1 VLLVLHD
8 QYPHHYRLEQSYP
21 SAMRGVQFFENPNG
35 SQTPIQSPASR
46 LPSRTPK
53 SLIRRKKAIGIISW
67 IVIGAFAGLVARRI
81 VPGPDPGRSIITI
94 ILGMAGA
101 SLGGFVFG
109 VLGGGVTSFEV
120 RSLPVATLG
129 AVLLLCLYGLIARRT
144 A

>member
-1 VLLVLHD
+1 
-8 QYPHHYRLEQSYP
+8 
-21 SAMRGVQFFENPNG
+21 M
-35 SQTPIQSPASR
+35 
-46 LPSRTPK
+46 
-53 SLIRRKKAIGIISW
+53 GIISW

-101 SLGGFVFG
+101 SLGGFAFG
-109 VLGGGVTSFEV
+109 VLGGGVTNFEV
-120 RSLPVATLG
+120 LSVPVATLG

>member
-1 VLLVLHD
+1 
-8 QYPHHYRLEQSYP
+8 
-21 SAMRGVQFFENPNG
+21 M
-35 SQTPIQSPASR
+35 
-46 LPSRTPK
+46 
-53 SLIRRKKAIGIISW
+53 GIISW

-109 VLGGGVTSFEV
+109 VLGGGATSFEV
-120 RSLPVATLG
+120 RSVPLATLG
-129 AVLLLCLYGLIARRT
+129 AVLLLCLYSLMARRT

>member
-1 VLLVLHD
+1 ME
-8 QYPHHYRLEQSYP
+8 YGS
-21 SAMRGVQFFENPNG
+21 FENPNG
-35 SQTPIQSPASR
+35 CQTQIQSPTLR
-46 LPSRTPK
+46 LPNRTPK
-53 SLIRRKKAIGIISW
+53 SLTRRRKAIGIISW
-67 IVIGAFAGLVARRI
+67 IAIGALVGVVARRI

-109 VLGGGVTSFEV
+109 VLGGEATSFEV
-120 RSLPVATLG
+120 ASLPVATLG

>member
-1 VLLVLHD
+1 
-8 QYPHHYRLEQSYP
+8 
-21 SAMRGVQFFENPNG
+21 M
-35 SQTPIQSPASR
+35 
-46 LPSRTPK
+46 
-53 SLIRRKKAIGIISW
+53 GIISW

-81 VPGPDPGRSIITI
+81 VPGPDPGRSIIAI

-120 RSLPVATLG
+120 RSLPLATLG
-129 AVLLLCLYGLIARRT
+129 AGLLLCLYSLLARRT